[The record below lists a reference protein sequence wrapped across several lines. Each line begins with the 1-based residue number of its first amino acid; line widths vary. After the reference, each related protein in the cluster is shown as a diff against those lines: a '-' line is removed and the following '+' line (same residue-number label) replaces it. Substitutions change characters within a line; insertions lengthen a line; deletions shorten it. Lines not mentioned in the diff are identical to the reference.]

1 MSLWIGLLIAS
12 LAVYSWKIL
21 GYMVPTNVLDKPVVS
36 RIATLLTVALLSA
49 LTGVQMLT
57 GSSKIEF
64 DARIPAI
71 LLAALLLRFK
81 APFIVMVAS
90 AASLAALIRLF
101 T

>member
-1 MSLWIGLLIAS
+1 
-12 LAVYSWKIL
+12 
-21 GYMVPTNVLDKPVVS
+21 
-36 RIATLLTVALLSA
+36 
-49 LTGVQMLT
+49 MLT

-71 LLAALLLRFK
+71 LLAAVLLRFK

-90 AASLAALIRLF
+90 AAALAALIRLF